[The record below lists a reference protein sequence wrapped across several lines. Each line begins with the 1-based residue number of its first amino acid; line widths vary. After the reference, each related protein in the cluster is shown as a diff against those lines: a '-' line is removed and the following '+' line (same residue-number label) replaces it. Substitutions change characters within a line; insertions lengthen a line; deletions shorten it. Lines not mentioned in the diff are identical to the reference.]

1 LTWQPVRVCCT
12 RAVPN
17 CLLLVTGAPLALR
30 CADIAAA
37 LNRAGWSVQVVT
49 TPAAAAWVDDATIWT
64 VSGQPAISEHRD
76 PREAK
81 RSEAPDAVVVAPA
94 TFNTIAKAA
103 LGIADTYAHSQLCEV
118 IGAGLP
124 IVMVP
129 MLNSKL
135 WGHPALAGHLRTLIA
150 AGVSFVD
157 PQTGAGSPAPVTSGT
172 GDQVVRAFEPSWIVA
187 KLEQLYP
194 SR

>member
-1 LTWQPVRVCCT
+1 MTWQRARVCCT

-17 CLLLVTGAPLALR
+17 CLLVVTGAPLALR

-37 LNRAGWSVQVVT
+37 LKQAGWSVQVVT
-49 TPAAAAWVDDATIWT
+49 TPAAAAWVDDATIST
-64 VSGQPAISEHRD
+64 VSGQPAMSEHRD
-76 PREAK
+76 PTEAK
-81 RSEAPDAVVVAPA
+81 RSEAPDAVVIAPA

-103 LGIADTYAHSQLCEV
+103 LGIADTYAHSQLCEAL
-118 IGAGLP
+118 GSGLP

-129 MLNSKL
+129 MVNNKL
-135 WGHPALAGHLRTLIA
+135 WGHPALASHLQTLIA

-157 PQTGAGSPAPVTSGT
+157 PQTGADSPAPVTSGT
-172 GDQVVRAFEPSWIVA
+172 GDQVVRAFKPSWIVA
-187 KLEQLYP
+187 RLERLNP